1 MFLKWISSLNYDDA
15 GAVFVSCQ
23 LQWIPIIHLF
33 LCTLAHRLPA
43 KKQRRRI
50 GGKNGMIFPFPIQIS
65 VFVWEIPQ
73 TPATG
78 EKSAGKT
85 PCNSLP
91 GTRRRASR
99 KACASTRTRHT
110 TREAPKWTDTL
121 SETKLDVW
129 GFPIFLQVNSPRYI
143 KRPAGAVT
151 LFLSAEIQDIG
162 YD

>member
-1 MFLKWISSLNYDDA
+1 M
-15 GAVFVSCQ
+15 
-23 LQWIPIIHLF
+23 
-33 LCTLAHRLPA
+33 T
-43 KKQRRRI
+43 
-50 GGKNGMIFPFPIQIS
+50 FPFPIQIS
-65 VFVWEIPQ
+65 VFVWENPQ

-78 EKSAGKT
+78 ENSAGKT
-85 PCNSLP
+85 PCNSLA

-121 SETKLDVW
+121 SETKLHVW

-151 LFLSAEIQDIG
+151 LSGAVMYWAYRCSYAIFKHRNSGYRLLMVIFLFTLPNFPPSELTRL
-162 YD
+162 